1 MKKKTL
7 TLLFTAMV
15 AAAMCFGCGNTDV
28 AAGGDT
34 ASQNQPEV
42 IDFSDIENGTAG
54 AGEDAAAPEADT
66 FEVPEGMYE
75 SELTGEF
82 IDEALEDQRPCAF
95 MVDNESTALDHY
107 GVNSADI
114 VYEMV
119 NSTANGRITRLM
131 CIVKDWQ
138 NLEQFG
144 NIRSTRP
151 TNIVLSGEYNAILVH
166 DGGPAIYVDPYF
178 TTRSY
183 VNHLSGGFAR
193 FTTGKADFYSE
204 YVTSE
209 GYTNPNTGNSYAGL
223 LERIDKAGFSTT
235 YNEYY
240 RGRHFTFD
248 HTSDGVNLED
258 YGTVTEVTH
267 IDLSGNFPH
276 NGSELKYNEETKK
289 YEYWEY
295 GREHID
301 PLDDNKVTSFENVI
315 IYEAPLYQYDTN
327 GYMFYPYME
336 SSGEGYFIT
345 EGKCV
350 KITWVNENEMS
361 MTHFY
366 AYGSEVDI
374 PLNVGKTYIALC
386 PEDTWDKLV
395 LE

>member
-42 IDFSDIENGTAG
+42 IDFNDIENGTAG

-276 NGSELKYNEETKK
+276 NDSELKYNEETKK

-295 GREHID
+295 GKEHID
-301 PLDDNKVTSFENVI
+301 PLDNNNVTSFENVI
-315 IYEAPLYQYDTN
+315 IYECPIYQYDTN
-327 GYMFYPYME
+327 GYMFYPFME
-336 SSGEGYFIT
+336 SSGDGYFIT

-361 MTHFY
+361 MTHYY

-374 PLNVGKTYIALC
+374 PLNVGKTYIAIC
-386 PEDTWDKLV
+386 PEDTWDQLV

>member
-1 MKKKTL
+1 MRKKTL
-7 TLLFTAMV
+7 ALII
-15 AAAMCFGCGNTDV
+15 AAAASMMIFAGCGNTEETPGQ
-28 AAGGDT
+28 A
-34 ASQNQPEV
+34 QNPEPEV
-42 IDFSDIENGTAG
+42 IDFNDLENGTVATDTPS
-54 AGEDAAAPEADT
+54 AGEGDT
-66 FEVPEGMYE
+66 FEIPEGMYE

-82 IDEALEDQRPCAF
+82 IDIALENQRPCAF

-151 TNIVLSGEYNAILVH
+151 TNICLSGEYNAILVH

-178 TTRSY
+178 QTRAY

-209 GYTNPNTGNSYAGL
+209 SYTNPNTGSFYKGL
-223 LERIDKAGFSTT
+223 IERIEDAGFSTE

-240 RGRHFTFD
+240 RGKHYTFD
-248 HTSDGVNLED
+248 HTADGVNLED
-258 YGTVTEVTH
+258 YGTVFDVSK

-276 NGSELKYNEETKK
+276 NCSMLTLNTDTML
-289 YEYWEY
+289 YEYSEY
-295 GREHID
+295 GMPHID
-301 PLDDNKVTSFENVI
+301 PLDNNNVTAFENVI
-315 IYEAPLYQYDTN
+315 IYSCEIYQYDTN

-345 EGKCV
+345 EGKAIE
-350 KITWVNENEMS
+350 ITWKNDNEMGF
-361 MTHFY
+361 THFY
-366 AYGSEVDI
+366 AKGSEVDI

-386 PEDTWDKLV
+386 PLDTWDKLV